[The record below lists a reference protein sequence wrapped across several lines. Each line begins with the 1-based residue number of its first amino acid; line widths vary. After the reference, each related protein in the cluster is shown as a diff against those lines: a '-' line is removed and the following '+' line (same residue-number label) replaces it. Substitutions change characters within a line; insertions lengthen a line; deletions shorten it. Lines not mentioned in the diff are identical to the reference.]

1 MVILELLVLWLSPF
15 QCFPLQFP
23 STGSNV
29 FLFFPAGNTAA
40 FCFNT
45 QCIIMKREIPQCASC
60 LSRTVSLPASIGCF
74 FELLSSAFKQLSFVY
89 CPAFIIVTDERVNSI
104 QPTPAFQELDLSTSQ
119 WNLPSHPTFCTPA
132 FVGVLPYT
140 NQLVGVLN
148 SVVCP
153 PCSLS
158 ESFGKYQPQ

>member
-1 MVILELLVLWLSPF
+1 MSFKDRIPSSFYWLLLWIALKCF
-15 QCFPLQFP
+15 QA
-23 STGSNV
+23 V
-29 FLFFPAGNTAA
+29 
-40 FCFNT
+40 
-45 QCIIMKREIPQCASC
+45 
-60 LSRTVSLPASIGCF
+60 V
-74 FELLSSAFKQLSFVY
+74 FVY
-89 CPAFIIVTDERVNSI
+89 CPAFIIVTDEGVNSI
-104 QPTPAFQELDLSTSQ
+104 QSTPAFQELDLSTSQ

-153 PCSLS
+153 PCSWS